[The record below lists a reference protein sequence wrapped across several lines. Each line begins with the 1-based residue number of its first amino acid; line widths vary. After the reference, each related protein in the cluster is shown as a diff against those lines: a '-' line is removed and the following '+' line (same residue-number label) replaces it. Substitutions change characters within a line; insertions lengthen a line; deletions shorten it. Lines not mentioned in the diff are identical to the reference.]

1 MLSSNKKDNA
11 MPNGIPLNNEEK
23 INHNSNKFG
32 ALLYEVPN
40 NRTVTKYSEGDILMP
55 GDLPKNEFIEM

>member
-1 MLSSNKKDNA
+1 